1 MNNDAQTNRT
11 EGRSF
16 KVLFLSPNDKKDFQK
31 RVKDLNKTSEKRVIG
46 IERDNGYYIVSEVL
60 GHEGVFED
68 LLESVRK
75 MTKEKLSGNG
85 VKMQRVILLEE

>member
-1 MNNDAQTNRT
+1 MNDARTNRT

-16 KVLFLSPNDKKDFQK
+16 KVLFLSKSDKKEFQK

-46 IERDNGYYIVSEVL
+46 IERDNGYYIISEVL
-60 GHEGVFED
+60 GHEGIFED
-68 LLESVRK
+68 LLESARRLE
-75 MTKEKLSGNG
+75 KEKLSGNG